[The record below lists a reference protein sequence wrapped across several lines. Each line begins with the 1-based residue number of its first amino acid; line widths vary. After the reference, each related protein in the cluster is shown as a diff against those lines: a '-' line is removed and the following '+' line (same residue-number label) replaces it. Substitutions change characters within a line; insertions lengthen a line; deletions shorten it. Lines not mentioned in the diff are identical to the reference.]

1 MILSE
6 RTIQQVREA
15 SIVSV
20 VGHYL
25 KLNRQGMGC
34 CPFHN
39 EKTPSFK
46 VSDKKG
52 IYKCFGCGVAGD
64 AIAFIMAHDK
74 LEFIEAVETIAN
86 LEGIPIEYEEI
97 KDAVKWEQQKTM
109 QQQLHQ
115 ALQFSI
121 EFYRKNLW
129 HQLPEHPAVQYIR
142 ERHLTKKEVIE
153 WQLGW
158 AGHDWRLITPE
169 LIQQNLFT
177 PAEKLG
183 LVKQGKADAV
193 NYDGYRSRITIPIY
207 NHQGRQVGLAGRY
220 LKVDESDA
228 GKNFPKYINPPESE
242 IYSKSKVLF
251 GLDKAIKSIQQH
263 GFAFLVEGYFDV
275 ISMHKIGDSN
285 TVGTCGTA
293 LTIEQARLLKRFTSK
308 VIILRDGDDA
318 GMAAAKKD
326 LKILVKEGFKT
337 EIAILP
343 KNEDPDSYVAQ
354 LDSYNHPRP
363 ALNGV
368 HFYDAIHWHVDELYK
383 GAADEYQT
391 GLIKQDALELLASIP
406 NQLIR
411 NNYFNGIT
419 KKYKWKASEMMKQL
433 NQLAEDK
440 EEIKLDP
447 DADDN
452 YDAVPEW
459 MDKDELAKTGYCAVK
474 NGKRFGY
481 YSYMNGVKIEITNF
495 IITPLFHVRGKESRH
510 LIQIDNGK
518 RKAVLDIESKALV
531 SIDLLQQY
539 IVSEGA
545 FLIYGAK
552 AQMLRIAAS
561 LLSNF
566 PTCYEVHFLGWQKE
580 GFFAFVDK
588 IYVPGEGLKD
598 LDQWGIMQHK
608 DENYLVPA
616 ASAAYKELQRAGDD
630 PYENERYLSYLPAP
644 VTFSTWAS
652 QMQRVYQDKGI
663 TAVAYCILTIF
674 RDIIFEI
681 DNNCPHLYGF
691 GERSSGKSKW
701 ADSIAALFYKKQR
714 SAMNLNSG
722 TDFAFFSYMQKFKN
736 CPAQLNEFDEKVIKQ
751 EWFQAIKGV
760 FDGEGRQRGVMGS
773 KNKTEIMKIESTLV
787 LTGQFLVTM
796 DDNSIVSRSLIEGFH
811 ERELNE
817 DDKQEYNK
825 LKSWEDA
832 GLTSLLVE
840 LLQHRADF
848 KKEYK
853 GHFDTTLSEWR
864 RSVKGEFNQRIMQNW
879 CHLATC
885 YSLVHKKINLPVP
898 AHEFETYCKKKA
910 NEWSRFI
917 RNSDTLSEFWNTLAF
932 LVDQGTLVDGWDY
945 QIQEKAECTIRK
957 DRNED
962 YTHQFIEPTKL
973 LFLRLNNVHK
983 HYQQAYRMRT
993 GKEGMSLENL
1003 MHYFSSRKYFLGNQK
1018 QKKFKKWDLVTEN
1031 RVYPQGQGGAAILPE
1046 TKKVQVE
1053 TSTSC
1058 HVFYYDQLGMDIERN
1073 LVENE

>member
-15 SIVSV
+15 SILSV
-20 VGHYL
+20 VSHHL

-34 CPFHN
+34 CPFHS

-46 VSDKKG
+46 VSEKKG

-64 AIAFIMAHDK
+64 AIAFIMQLEK
-74 LEFIEAVETIAN
+74 LDFIEAVEAIAK
-86 LEGIPIEYEEI
+86 LENIHIEYEEI
-97 KDAVKWEQQKTM
+97 QDQQKWEQQKTM
-109 QQQLHQ
+109 LQQMHQ

-121 EFYRKNLW
+121 EHYRKNLW
-129 HQLPEHPAVQYIR
+129 HQLPDHPAVKYIR

-158 AGHDWRLITPE
+158 AGHDWRFLTPE
-169 LIQQNLFT
+169 LIKQGLYQ

-183 LVKQGKADAV
+183 LIKQYKADAG
-193 NYDGYRSRITIPIY
+193 NYDGLRSRITIPIY
-207 NHQGRQVGLAGRY
+207 NHQGRQVGMAGRY
-220 LKVDESDA
+220 LKVDESDG
-228 GKNFPKYINPPESE
+228 GKEYPKYINPPENE
-242 IYSKSKVLF
+242 IYQKSRILF
-251 GLDKAIKSIQQH
+251 GLDKAIKSMQSL

-275 ISMHKIGDSN
+275 ISMHKVGDSN

-293 LTIEQARLLKRFTSK
+293 LTVDQAKLLKRFTSR
-308 VIILRDGDDA
+308 VIILRDGDAA

-326 LKILVKEGFKT
+326 LKILLKEGFKV

-343 KNEDPDSYVAQ
+343 KNEDPDSYVSK
-354 LDSYNHPRP
+354 LDSYNVVNPP
-363 ALNGV
+363 LNGV
-368 HFYDAIHWHVDELYK
+368 HFHDAIYWHVGEMVGGASDEFN
-383 GAADEYQT
+383 A
-391 GLIKQDALELLASIP
+391 GLVKQETIELLAGIP
-406 NQLIR
+406 NAIIR
-411 NNYFNGIT
+411 NNYFDGIT
-419 KKYKWKASEMMKQL
+419 KKYKWKGSDLQKQL
-433 NQLAEDK
+433 NLLAEEK
-440 EEIKLDP
+440 EDIKLDP
-447 DADDN
+447 ENENFDK
-452 YDAVPEW
+452 VPEW
-459 MDKDELAKTGYCAVK
+459 MDKDELAKTGYCAVR
-474 NGKRFGY
+474 NDKRCGY
-481 YSYMNGVKIEITNF
+481 YSFQNGVKIEITNF

-510 LIQIDNGK
+510 IIEIDNGR
-518 RKAVLDIESKALV
+518 RKAVLDIESRALV

-539 IVSEGA
+539 IVAEGA

-552 AQMLRIAAS
+552 AQMLRIAS
-561 LLSNF
+561 TLLANF

-580 GFFAFVDK
+580 GFFAYVDK
-588 IYVPGEGLKD
+588 IYVPGEGLKE

-608 DENYLVPA
+608 KENYLVPA

-630 PYENERYLSYLPAP
+630 PYENERYLAYLPAP
-644 VTFSTWAS
+644 VTFQAWAS
-652 QMQRVYQDKGI
+652 QMQRVYQDKGT
-663 TAVAYCILTIF
+663 TAVAYSILTIF

-773 KNKTEIMKIESTLV
+773 KNRTEIMKIESTLV

-825 LKSWEDA
+825 LKAWEDT

-840 LLQHRADF
+840 VLQHRSDF
-848 KKEYK
+848 KKHYK
-853 GHFDTTLSEWR
+853 DRFDDTLSEWR
-864 RSVKGEFNQRIMQNW
+864 RTVKGEFNQRIMQNW

-885 YSLVHKKINLPVP
+885 YSLVNDKIKLPTESVD
-898 AHEFETYCKKKA
+898 FEHYCKQKA

-932 LVDQGTLVDGWDY
+932 MVDQGTLIDGWDY
-945 QIQEKAECTIRK
+945 KIEEKAECTVRK

-962 YTHQFIEPTKL
+962 FTHHFLQPTKL
-973 LFLRLNNVHK
+973 IYIRLNNVHK

-1003 MHYFSSRKYFLGNQK
+1003 MHYFSSRKYFLGSQK
-1018 QKKFKKWDLVTEN
+1018 QKRFRKWDFITEQKN
-1031 RVYPQGQGGAAILPE
+1031 YPQSQGGHAVLPE

-1053 TSTSC
+1053 TVTTC
-1058 HVFYYDQLGMDIERN
+1058 HVFFYDQLGMDIEKTQ
-1073 LVENE
+1073 VENE